1 MDIKTLGKKYDIIFI
16 DKVLNQIDN
25 FDYGF
30 NLLLDTLNDGG
41 YAKILLESPIANA
54 KNQRI
59 INEVKFLKNENLED
73 NISNIRRKVLKN
85 ENKSLNSLLT
95 TDDFYNKR
103 SFQKML
109 NPQHKSLIGIEKIKN
124 LIDDN
129 DLEFIG
135 WGDFIKN
142 RSLKKA
148 IMNFYSKNFKD
159 DFFMKNLDNW
169 NQFEKKNPYI
179 FSNMYRF
186 WIRKKLNKG
195 A

>member
-1 MDIKTLGKKYDIIFI
+1 M
-16 DKVLNQIDN
+16 
-25 FDYGF
+25 
-30 NLLLDTLNDGG
+30 LDTLNDGG

-103 SFQKML
+103 SFQKLL

-169 NQFEKKNPYI
+169 NQFEKNPYI

-186 WIRKKLNKG
+186 WIKKS
-195 A
+195 